1 MKSLWI
7 LQHWLINKR
16 NLTILNL
23 KLSYLQT
30 VLCKRKVLH
39 ASVNKLM
46 NCGNSPPSLYPN
58 VADKLNCILT
68 SSEMES
74 WLKNPVRIKPSV
86 KHTKLWEKPRVLL
99 STLDKEETW
108 IHKNSN
114 LNIQLAFWSEPSKFS
129 IFRKILSTSNSKQLQ
144 TGAITAK
151 SESKY
156 HGLWHFPLKIDKTEL
171 IGINFKWSFL
181 ISKA

>member
-1 MKSLWI
+1 MPNWKPDSLPRSIEKPQAQAAVQRVSFALQYELNRWRFSICWSVSNNSAIKLLNVKSLWI

-30 VLCKRKVLH
+30 VLCKRKVSH

-74 WLKNPVRIKPSV
+74 WLKIRLVLN
-86 KHTKLWEKPRVLL
+86 LL
-99 STLDKEETW
+99 S
-108 IHKNSN
+108 
-114 LNIQLAFWSEPSKFS
+114 NIQNF
-129 IFRKILSTSNSKQLQ
+129 
-144 TGAITAK
+144 GK
-151 SESKY
+151 SLEY
-156 HGLWHFPLKIDKTEL
+156 C
-171 IGINFKWSFL
+171 
-181 ISKA
+181 